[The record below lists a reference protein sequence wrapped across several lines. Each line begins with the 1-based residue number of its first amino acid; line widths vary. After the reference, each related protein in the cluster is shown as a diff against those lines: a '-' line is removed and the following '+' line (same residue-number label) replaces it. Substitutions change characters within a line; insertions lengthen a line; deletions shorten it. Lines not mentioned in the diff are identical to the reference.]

1 MKTIA
6 GVAGVRL
13 CGVVAALSVLGA
25 CAGPSKNRAIADP
38 YPGVNTVAQDRAV
51 WQQLLSDH
59 TKIRRS
65 VVYTPTGVE
74 ATTES
79 DDPAV
84 AARIIDH
91 AKAMRARV
99 EAEAMVRVWDPVFEE
114 LFAKH
119 GAVRLEVSPT
129 PRGVTIRE
137 SADNPEAAALLW
149 SHAAGVCD
157 FVREGHDAGSR
168 ATVRLRPGTPP
179 PGEVAIGGVK
189 HRLLMTQ
196 PDAGALAQ
204 HAERGAKGVVNF
216 RRPGEHTD
224 YDESAAAGAC
234 GMEYD
239 NIGYAGAA
247 ELSDEVLDRA
257 RAAPRCAPTTPA
269 ARARWSTAA
278 QGTAWGPRGRRTAL
292 WTRASR
298 STPRS
303 RKPNSAASK
312 TPPSRPRPGSTSSGG
327 WRHRRSARDG
337 DRSEKN
343 STKRVKKDSQ
353 ILIRAQ

>member
-1 MKTIA
+1 MNTSSSIA
-6 GVAGVRL
+6 HVLRVST
-13 CGVVAALSVLGA
+13 ALSLGLLFG
-25 CAGPSKNRAIADP
+25 CAGPSKDRAIADP

-79 DDPAV
+79 EDPAV

-99 EAEAMVRVWDPVFEE
+99 EAGAMVRVWDPVFEE

-257 RAAPRCAPTTPA
+257 RAALRAHDARGEGAMVHCRTGNRVGPAWAAYRALDAGIPIDTAFAEAKLGGLKDPALEAKAREYIQRRMAP
-269 ARARWSTAA
+269 
-278 QGTAWGPRGRRTAL
+278 
-292 WTRASR
+292 
-298 STPRS
+298 
-303 RKPNSAASK
+303 
-312 TPPSRPRPGSTSSGG
+312 
-327 WRHRRSARDG
+327 
-337 DRSEKN
+337 
-343 STKRVKKDSQ
+343 
-353 ILIRAQ
+353 

>member
-99 EAEAMVRVWDPVFEE
+99 EAGAMVRVWDPVFEE

-216 RRPGEHTD
+216 RRLGEHTD

-257 RAAPRCAPTTPA
+257 RAALRAHDARGEGAMVHCRTGNRVGPAWAAYRALDAGIPIDTAFAEAKLGGLKDPALEAKAREYIRRRMAP
-269 ARARWSTAA
+269 
-278 QGTAWGPRGRRTAL
+278 
-292 WTRASR
+292 
-298 STPRS
+298 
-303 RKPNSAASK
+303 
-312 TPPSRPRPGSTSSGG
+312 
-327 WRHRRSARDG
+327 
-337 DRSEKN
+337 
-343 STKRVKKDSQ
+343 
-353 ILIRAQ
+353 